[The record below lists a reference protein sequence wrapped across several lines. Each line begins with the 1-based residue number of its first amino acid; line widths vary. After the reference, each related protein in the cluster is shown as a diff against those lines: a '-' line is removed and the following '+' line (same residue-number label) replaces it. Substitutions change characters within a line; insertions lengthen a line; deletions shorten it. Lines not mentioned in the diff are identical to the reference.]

1 MSRKSIVEKKLA
13 KPDPIYRNRLINMLV
28 NRILKNGKKSLSYRI
43 LYRAISNIKRRTK
56 KNPLFVLRQAIGKVT
71 PNVTVKARRIGGSTY
86 QIPLE
91 IQSTQGKALAIRW
104 LLGAARKR
112 SGEDIAAKLSYEL
125 IDAAKDNGIA
135 IRKKE
140 ETHKMAEANR
150 AFAHFR

>member
-1 MSRKSIVEKKLA
+1 MSRKSTAEKKIA

-28 NRILKNGKKSLSYRI
+28 NRILKNGKKSLAYRI
-43 LYRAISNIKRRTK
+43 LYKAIENIRERTK
-56 KNPLFVLRQAIGKVT
+56 KNPLFVLRQAISKVT

-91 IQSTQGKALAIRW
+91 IQSMQGKALAIRW

-112 SGEDIAAKLSYEL
+112 SGENMAAKLSYEL
-125 IDAAKDNGIA
+125 IDAAKNNGIA
-135 IRKKE
+135 IRKRE

>member
-1 MSRKSIVEKKLA
+1 MSRKSIAEKKIA
-13 KPDPIYRNRLINMLV
+13 KPDPIYRNRLVNMLV
-28 NRILKNGKKSLSYRI
+28 NRILRNGKKSLAYRI
-43 LYRAISNIKRRTK
+43 LYGAIENIRRKTK

-91 IQSTQGKALAIRW
+91 IRSTQGKALAIRW
-104 LLGAARKR
+104 LLGASRKR
-112 SGEDIAAKLSYEL
+112 SGQDMAVKLSYEL

-135 IRKKE
+135 IRKRE
-140 ETHKMAEANR
+140 ETHKMAESNR

>member
-1 MSRKSIVEKKLA
+1 MSRKNIVEKKIA
-13 KPDPIYRNRLINMLV
+13 KPDPIYRNRLVNMLV
-28 NRILKNGKKSLSYRI
+28 NRILKNGKKSLAYQI
-43 LYRAISNIKRRTK
+43 FYKAIENIKRRTK
-56 KNPLFVLRQAIGKVT
+56 KNPLFVLRQAISKVT

-91 IQSTQGKALAIRW
+91 IRSIQGKALAIRW
-104 LLGAARKR
+104 LLSASRKR
-112 SGEDIAAKLSYEL
+112 SGQDMAVKLSYEL

-135 IRKKE
+135 IRKRE

>member
-1 MSRKSIVEKKLA
+1 MSRKNIVEKKIA
-13 KPDPIYRNRLINMLV
+13 KPDPIYRNRLVNMLV
-28 NRILKNGKKSLSYRI
+28 NRILKNGKKSLAYQI
-43 LYRAISNIKRRTK
+43 FYKAIENIKRKTK
-56 KNPLFVLRQAIGKVT
+56 KNPLFVLRQAISKVT

-91 IQSTQGKALAIRW
+91 IRSIQGKGLAIRW
-104 LLGAARKR
+104 LLSASRKR
-112 SGEDIAAKLSYEL
+112 SGQDMAIKLSYEL

-135 IRKKE
+135 IRKRE